1 MMKEEKLIN
10 VNFLVKA
17 LRKALGYSLSDFAE
31 EIGISKQTL
40 SDIEANKY
48 RLTPRVYKLLE
59 VAIRRLLNE

>member
-10 VNFLVKA
+10 VNFLAKA
-17 LRKALGYSLSDFAE
+17 VRLALGYSLVGFAK

-40 SDIEANKY
+40 SDIEMNKY

-59 VAIRRLLNE
+59 IAVRRLLNE